1 MIPIMTYTFDTI
13 LAKKYGVNEAIM
25 LNNFIYWIAKNE
37 ANDKHFHDGR
47 YWTYNSVAA
56 FEKLFPFWSNKQ
68 VRNVLASLERQGV
81 LLKGNY
87 NEQKYDRTCWY
98 AFTDAFVK
106 SISQNGKIDLPKT
119 ANGIDE
125 KGEPIPDNKP
135 NVKNTDI
142 KPATADA
149 VEAAPIKD
157 QKKNIF
163 DFGAS
168 LVAEGVTAD
177 HVARLMEIRKAKR
190 LNNTKKAYDQL
201 IESIHTICNM
211 QGVTTDEV
219 VAFMVHPQQ
228 NWGAIRPGWA
238 GVERIKPAVKRS
250 MKTMSIADLIDIET
264 SKL

>member
-13 LAKKYGVNEAIM
+13 LAQKYGVNEAIM

-68 VRNVLASLERQGV
+68 IRNVLASLERQGV

-135 NVKNTDI
+135 NNKNPYI
-142 KPATADA
+142 KPATTEAVADA
-149 VEAAPIKD
+149 PQQHIKKFSYRDKLIAA
-157 QKKNIF
+157 
-163 DFGAS
+163 
-168 LVAEGVTAD
+168 GVTAENAD
-177 HVARLMEIRKAKR
+177 RLLANRKA
-190 LNNTKKAYDQL
+190 NNLKNTEAAYNKLMGALEQV
-201 IESIHTICNM
+201 CNGR
-211 QGVTTDEV
+211 GVTYDEAV
-219 VAFMVHPQQ
+219 EYAGKKG
-228 NWGAIRPGWA
+228 WGFIDPSWNLEGLKARRTHAASITSIGDI
-238 GVERIKPAVKRS
+238 IKRDLS
-250 MKTMSIADLIDIET
+250 HYAD
-264 SKL
+264 

>member
-1 MIPIMTYTFDTI
+1 MAKDKTTFVVIQDWMLRLGLDLTETVIFAIIYGFSQDGETRFRGSWKYLQDHALCSRAKVSRALKHLVDLQFVAKEDKFVNGIKFCEYYAEVGSGSGFAGGISEI
-13 LAKKYGVNEAIM
+13 LPVSKC
-25 LNNFIYWIAKNE
+25 
-37 ANDKHFHDGR
+37 
-47 YWTYNSVAA
+47 NSVVS
-56 FEKLFPFWSNKQ
+56 E
-68 VRNVLASLERQGV
+68 
-81 LLKGNY
+81 GNGGG
-87 NEQKYDRTCWY
+87 
-98 AFTDAFVK
+98 
-106 SISQNGKIDLPKT
+106 ISG
-119 ANGIDE
+119 
-125 KGEPIPDNKP
+125 KP
-135 NVKNTDI
+135 NKKEDNIIDNIDSSNNAHTR
-142 KPATADA
+142 

-163 DFGAS
+163 EFGAA

-177 HVARLMEIRKAKR
+177 HVARLLEIRKKKR
-190 LNNTKKAYDQL
+190 LDNTKKAYDQL